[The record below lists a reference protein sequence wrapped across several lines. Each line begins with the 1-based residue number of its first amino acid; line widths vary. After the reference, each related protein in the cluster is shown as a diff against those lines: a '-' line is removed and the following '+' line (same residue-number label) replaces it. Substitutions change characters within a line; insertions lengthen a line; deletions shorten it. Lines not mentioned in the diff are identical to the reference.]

1 MTEKA
6 NSSGSLVLNLPLPPT
21 VNQSYK
27 SYPVG
32 KKGLRTTCRMVLDKN
47 AKAYKE
53 MARMLAAAEWR
64 RLEPFPVTE
73 TTRFT
78 LELLM
83 LLRKNSRDVDANI
96 KLVMDGVMKGIKDAT
111 GLDGLSDIRVFDVFL
126 KKRLLREMPECQGME
141 PQLIVTVTEWKL
153 NR

>member
-1 MTEKA
+1 MTETEK
-6 NSSGSLVLNLPLPPT
+6 SCGSLVLSLPLPPT

-32 KKGLRTTCRMVLDKN
+32 KKGLRTTCRMVLDEN

-64 RLEPFPVTE
+64 RTQPFRVTDR
-73 TTRFT
+73 TRFS
-78 LELLM
+78 LEMLM

-96 KLVMDGVMKGIKDAT
+96 KLVMDGVMKGVKDAT
-111 GLDGLSDIRVFDVFL
+111 GLDGLSDIRVFDAIL
-126 KKRLLREMPECQGME
+126 RKRLLREMPECEGME
-141 PQLIVTVTEWKL
+141 AQLIVTLTEWKPSK
-153 NR
+153 

>member
-1 MTEKA
+1 MTEKE
-6 NSSGSLVLNLPLPPT
+6 NSYGSLVLSLPLPPT

-32 KKGLRTTCRMVLDKN
+32 KKGMRTTCRMVLDKN

-64 RLEPFPVTE
+64 RLEPFPITDS
-73 TTRFT
+73 TRFT

-96 KLVMDGVMKGIKDAT
+96 KLVMDGVMMGVKDAT
-111 GLDGLSDIRVFDVFL
+111 GLDGLSDIRVFDAVL
-126 KKRLLREMPECQGME
+126 RKRLLREEQKCEGME
-141 PQLIVTVTEWKL
+141 PQLIVTLTEWKL
-153 NR
+153 SR